1 VSLAAKGWLLANASL
16 TKKEAGTPSGIMSCI
31 FQAVSSGTVT
41 IDCAVRAIQSFLGVE
56 GLTQSR
62 TLALWLFFAACGVF
76 ELCLS
81 TLLCSPIER
90 FWPLTSWTQRNPIAA
105 DVTYAFFVR
114 IVLFPLVAYFEF
126 SWLREQF
133 DGFLL
138 THSLVPLSLTALVP
152 ALVPRPAV
160 VFFANFAIL
169 DVSDYW
175 RHRLSHRYAWWYGI
189 HSVHHAE
196 NQMTFWSDERTHVLE
211 DTITYVW
218 LIAVGIAIGVP
229 SFQFPFLIL
238 CFRFVG
244 SMAHSNTRISYGWL
258 GNRVLV
264 SPRFHR
270 THHALNAAG
279 RRSCNFGTALPWW
292 DMLFGTARFHDN
304 TIETGDA
311 GAEPAMVTGSWGQQQ
326 VAGFRRMVRLARRAK
341 KSRLIRASS

>member
-1 VSLAAKGWLLANASL
+1 MRGFLQKLRLRR
-16 TKKEAGTPSGIMSCI
+16 KKAGTRSGIMSCVLHVI
-31 FQAVSSGTVT
+31 SSGTFT
-41 IDCAVRAIQSFLGVE
+41 IESAVRAIQTSLGAW
-56 GLTQSR
+56 GPTQHGH
-62 TLALWLFFAACGVF
+62 TLALWLFFANCGIV

-81 TLLCSPIER
+81 ILVCTPVER
-90 FWPLTSWTQRNPIAA
+90 FWPLTAWPQRNPIAA
-105 DVTYAFFVR
+105 DLAYAFFVR

-126 SWLREQF
+126 SWLRHQL
-133 DGFLL
+133 DGFYVA
-138 THSLVPLSLTALVP
+138 HSIVPPSVTTLIPGRASWPT
-152 ALVPRPAV
+152 V
-160 VFFANFAIL
+160 VFFTSFAIL
-169 DVSDYW
+169 DLSDYW
-175 RHRLSHRYAWWYGI
+175 RHRLSHRCGWWYGI

-218 LIAVGIAIGVP
+218 LIVVGLAIGVT

-258 GNRVLV
+258 GDRMLV

-270 THHALNAAG
+270 THHALKAAG

-292 DMLFGTARFHDN
+292 DMLFGTARYRDD
-304 TIETGDA
+304 TVETGDA

-326 VAGFRRMVRLARRAK
+326 AAGFRRMIRLALRARK
-341 KSRLIRASS
+341 TNVVRASS

>member
-1 VSLAAKGWLLANASL
+1 
-16 TKKEAGTPSGIMSCI
+16 MSCV
-31 FQAVSSGTVT
+31 FHVVSSGAFT
-41 IDCAVRAIQSFLGVE
+41 IDCVVHGIQSFLATW
-56 GLTQSR
+56 GLTQHTH
-62 TLALWLFFAACGVF
+62 TLSLWLFFAGCGVC

-81 TLLCSPIER
+81 ILICTPIER
-90 FWPLTSWTQRNPIAA
+90 LRPLTDWPQRNPIAA

-126 SWLREQF
+126 SWLRQQF

-138 THSLVPLSLTALVP
+138 AHSIVPPSLTALIP
-152 ALVPRPAV
+152 ALASWPVA
-160 VFFANFAIL
+160 VFFTNLAVL
-169 DVSDYW
+169 DLSDYW
-175 RHRLSHRYAWWYGI
+175 RHRLSHRYGWWYGI

-196 NQMTFWSDERTHVLE
+196 NQMTFWSDERSHVLE

-218 LIAVGIAIGVP
+218 LIVVGLATGVP
-229 SFQFPFLIL
+229 PFQFPFLIL

-258 GNRVLV
+258 GDRILV

-292 DMLFGTARFHDN
+292 DMLFSTARFRDN

-311 GAEPAMVTGSWGQQQ
+311 GAEPAMITGSWGQQQ
-326 VAGFRRMVRLARRAK
+326 AAGFRRMVRLARRARK
-341 KSRLIRASS
+341 THVARASS